1 MIIGTRLKQLREERN
16 LSQSEVERRAG
27 LERCYIERVESGHA
41 VPSLTTLERL
51 AEALEL
57 PLYEL
62 FYDQDTT
69 APASEPQRTPV
80 DGRIGW
86 QRTAPK
92 GTPFLPESKALLK
105 QMC

>member
-41 VPSLTTLERL
+41 VPSVTTLERL

-57 PLYEL
+57 PLYQL
-62 FYDQDTT
+62 FYDQDK
-69 APASEPQRTPV
+69 PPLLPNLSERRSMEELVGNEQHERGRRFCQRV
-80 DGRIGW
+80 
-86 QRTAPK
+86 K
-92 GTPFLPESKALLK
+92 YLLK
-105 QMC
+105 RIS